1 MPWTPEVIAR
11 ETFYAHISSRTFPD
25 AAVAKLKL
33 GPLIA
38 SRTKSDIANSAIDCV
53 YAQYIV
59 SGFMKVVLPQCETI
73 LAAGDLMLHDG
84 ATPVRLQSNGVEYEV
99 ITCMIPKHQLACDD
113 WLPSAILRQQT
124 LISPIRSCLSHFAT
138 NLETASSTELL
149 ATLDA
154 FVALVP
160 AGTRTALGNSERMSK
175 LAKSDQLRRI
185 LLFVHE
191 NLSDPELNPSTVAAE
206 FRISN
211 RYVHML
217 FAQMN
222 TSFMVYVA
230 DRRLEKIKNDIQS
243 QSLSAIPI
251 ATIANRWGYREWST
265 FFRAFKARHGT
276 SPSNLRR

>member
-1 MPWTPEVIAR
+1 MPGSASQIGALNVWDSRAIPHENAFSVYRETVCNVFMPWTPEVIAR

-113 WLPSAILRQQT
+113 WLPSAILRQQ
-124 LISPIRSCLSHFAT
+124 
-138 NLETASSTELL
+138 E
-149 ATLDA
+149 
-154 FVALVP
+154 VP
-160 AGTRTALGNSERMSK
+160 T
-175 LAKSDQLRRI
+175 Q
-185 LLFVHE
+185 
-191 NLSDPELNPSTVAAE
+191 
-206 FRISN
+206 
-211 RYVHML
+211 
-217 FAQMN
+217 
-222 TSFMVYVA
+222 
-230 DRRLEKIKNDIQS
+230 
-243 QSLSAIPI
+243 
-251 ATIANRWGYREWST
+251 YRESQ
-265 FFRAFKARHGT
+265 
-276 SPSNLRR
+276 